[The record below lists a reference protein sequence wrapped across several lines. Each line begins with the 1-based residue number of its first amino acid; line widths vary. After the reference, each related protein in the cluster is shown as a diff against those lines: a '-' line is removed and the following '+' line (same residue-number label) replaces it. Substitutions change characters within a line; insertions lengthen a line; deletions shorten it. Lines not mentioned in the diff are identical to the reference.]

1 MNKGINSNV
10 SGLCIAAVEVCGIL
24 LFLQNRDF
32 PGADLVKCTRG
43 WIKLNK
49 ILELLFK

>member
-1 MNKGINSNV
+1 MNKGINSYV

-43 WIKLNK
+43 WINLNK
-49 ILELLFK
+49 ILELLFI